1 MTMRDT
7 LYILDRQFDD
17 AALPGRSFY
26 CSDCITVDGLLTSF
40 PEAASGLDV
49 VRIGYPRPRH
59 AVIEAIGEANQ
70 NLPVL
75 VLADDAPAELADGQ
89 HQGTLFVGDF
99 KKLLRAL
106 HARHG
111 FPEAHP

>member
-1 MTMRDT
+1 MRDT
-7 LYILDRQFDD
+7 LYILDRQFEDPG
-17 AALPGRSFY
+17 LPGRSFY
-26 CSDCITVDGLLTSF
+26 CRDCITIDGLLTSF
-40 PEAASGLDV
+40 PEAAAGLDV

-75 VLADDAPAELADGQ
+75 VLSDDAPAELADGQ
-89 HQGTLFVGDF
+89 YQGALFVADF
-99 KKLLRAL
+99 KKLLRVL
-106 HARHG
+106 STRHG